1 MLLYPR
7 HLFLDPTFL
16 AQGWQAWLPGEGPLN
31 LEIGCGYGHFLSYMA
46 TRFPEQRFIGLDI
59 INKILLQVDR
69 RLQRDG
75 LANARVCKLDA
86 VVALRELFPRG
97 SLANIYILFPDPW
110 FKERRLKRRIL
121 RSETLPELL
130 RVLKPGGC
138 LHFVSDDTDYAADA
152 LQLLEACSRLQ
163 AVPFPDLETRTKYE
177 RKWLEQ
183 DKTIHRYAY
192 QLVEG
197 PEPALWPGYD
207 SRAAIVLRDW
217 TADKGLLFWQNF
229 QPLKA
234 LNPNQVLKF
243 LACYRSGE
251 SLLLKGLLADTGSL
265 ALEFWVEIDP
275 QGQLTLAPH
284 SCLPRLQNRARL
296 LTELADLIQRGI
308 SHGQG

>member
-16 AQGWQAWLPGEGPLN
+16 REGWSAFLPGDGPLN

-46 TRFPEQRFIGLDI
+46 QRFPEQRFIGLDI

-75 LANARVCKLDA
+75 LSNARVCKLDA
-86 VVALRELFPRG
+86 VVALRELFPTG
-97 SLANIYILFPDPW
+97 ALANVYILFPDPW

-121 RSETLPELL
+121 RAETLPELL

-138 LHFVSDDTDYAADA
+138 LHFVSDDADYAADA
-152 LQLLEACSRLQ
+152 HQLLNACPRLR
-163 AVPFPDLETRTKYE
+163 ALPFPDLETRTKYE

-183 DKTIHRYAY
+183 EKTIFRYCY
-192 QLVEG
+192 QLVDG
-197 PEPALWPGYD
+197 PEPAAWPGFEPHASVSLKD
-207 SRAAIVLRDW
+207 WGAEQAAD
-217 TADKGLLFWQNF
+217 FWAHF

-234 LNPNQVLKF
+234 QTEAQVLKF
-243 LACYRSGE
+243 LACYRSGDR
-251 SLLLKGLLADTGSL
+251 LLLKGLLADTGSL

-275 QGQLTLAPH
+275 QGQLSLAAH

-296 LTELADLIQRGI
+296 LADLADLIQT
-308 SHGQG
+308 GQS